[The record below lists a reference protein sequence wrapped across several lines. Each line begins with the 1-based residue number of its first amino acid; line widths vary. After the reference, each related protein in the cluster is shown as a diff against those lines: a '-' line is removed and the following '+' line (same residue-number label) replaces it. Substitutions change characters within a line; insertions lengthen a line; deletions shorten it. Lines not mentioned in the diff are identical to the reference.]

1 MAYII
6 KIKNDKNK
14 ILYLP
19 KGYGHGIHEL
29 TEEKEKA
36 WKFEKREVAQKI
48 IRSMFFMDN
57 AFWESEKRAQELS
70 RQKYKNWE
78 FQVLIA

>member
-19 KGYGHGIHEL
+19 KGYGHDIHEL

-36 WKFEKREVAQKI
+36 WKFEKTTKTLLKACLIKLSKSPLHTRAANISPLISIKCT
-48 IRSMFFMDN
+48 RFFS
-57 AFWESEKRAQELS
+57 FL
-70 RQKYKNWE
+70 
-78 FQVLIA
+78 